1 MASYPPVS
9 PTIYILDKLGLTP
22 GSKKRK
28 KQKEKDPYIPKNPEA
43 WSLDKPS
50 AGWSDL
56 VEKKGKEAGFKGA
69 TGSKKKRTA
78 KKPYRGK

>member
-1 MASYPPVS
+1 MA
-9 PTIYILDKLGLTP
+9 T
-22 GSKKRK
+22 KRK
-28 KQKEKDPYIPKNPEA
+28 KKLDQFDQAGIDSTSYILALTGKRDPYIPKNPEA